1 MESVDV
7 RSLFRTLPETLVVTF
22 PNAAKAARTIPKMFY
37 RFYDPFLSSMLR
49 DRKVKTV
56 ACCNAQLC

>member
-7 RSLFRTLPETLVVTF
+7 RSLFLMLPDTLVPVVTF
-22 PNAAKAARTIPKMFY
+22 PNVAAWTIPKMFY
-37 RFYDPFLSSMLR
+37 RFYDPFPSSMLR
-49 DRKVKTV
+49 DRKVKTL